1 MKSDPRTYHMDGF
14 PMGYEPP
21 DGTGHPE
28 NATQKDMSGKKE
40 WVEKNTGKRNA
51 DGNDEVDKTWQRKMQ
66 RNADGTDELMGNKK
80 LCTAGSESL
89 NVLLSLIEPII
100 LMCLRI

>member
-1 MKSDPRTYHMDGF
+1 MDGF

-51 DGNDEVDKTWQRKMQ
+51 DGNDEVNIGKTQRKMQ
-66 RNADGTDELMGNKK
+66 RNADGTDAMQ

-89 NVLLSLIEPII
+89 NVLLNLIEPII

>member
-1 MKSDPRTYHMDGF
+1 MDGF

-51 DGNDEVDKTWQRKMQ
+51 DGNDEVDKTMEWSKTWK
-66 RNADGTDELMGNKK
+66 RNADGTDELVGNKK
-80 LCTAGSESL
+80 LCTEGSESL

>member
-1 MKSDPRTYHMDGF
+1 MDGF
-14 PMGYEPP
+14 PMSYKLTLGA
-21 DGTGHPE
+21 GHPK

-40 WVEKNTGKRNA
+40 WVEKKTGKRNA
-51 DGNDEVDKTWQRKMQ
+51 DGNDEVDRTMEWRKTWK
-66 RNADGTDELMGNKK
+66 RNADGTDELVGNKK
-80 LCTAGSESL
+80 LCTEGSESL

>member
-28 NATQKDMSGKKE
+28 NATQNDMSGKKE
-40 WVEKNTGKRNA
+40 WVEFIKSGETMEWSKTCKRNA
-51 DGNDEVDKTWQRKMQ
+51 DG
-66 RNADGTDELMGNKK
+66 ADELVGNKK
-80 LCTAGSESL
+80 LCTEGSESL

>member
-1 MKSDPRTYHMDGF
+1 MDGF

-21 DGTGHPE
+21 DGTGHLE
-28 NATQKDMSGKKE
+28 NATQKDMSGEKE
-40 WVEKNTGKRNA
+40 WVEEKTGKRNA
-51 DGNDEVDKTWQRKMQ
+51 Y
-66 RNADGTDELMGNKK
+66 GTDELVGNKK
-80 LCTAGSESL
+80 LCTEGSESL

>member
-1 MKSDPRTYHMDGF
+1 MDGF

-40 WVEKNTGKRNA
+40 WVEKGKKEWVEKDTRKRNA
-51 DGNDEVDKTWQRKMQ
+51 DGNDEVDQTWQRKMQ

>member
-1 MKSDPRTYHMDGF
+1 MDGF

-40 WVEKNTGKRNA
+40 WVEFIKSGETM
-51 DGNDEVDKTWQRKMQ
+51 EWSKTCK
-66 RNADGTDELMGNKK
+66 RNADGTDELVGKKK
-80 LCTAGSESL
+80 LCTEGSESL

>member
-1 MKSDPRTYHMDGF
+1 MDGF

-40 WVEKNTGKRNA
+40 WVENNTGKRNA

-66 RNADGTDELMGNKK
+66 RNADGTDAMQ

-89 NVLLSLIEPII
+89 NVLLNLIEPII

>member
-1 MKSDPRTYHMDGF
+1 MDGF

-40 WVEKNTGKRNA
+40 WVEKKTGKRNA
-51 DGNDEVDKTWQRKMQ
+51 DGNDELV
-66 RNADGTDELMGNKK
+66 GNKK
-80 LCTAGSESL
+80 LCTEGSESL

>member
-1 MKSDPRTYHMDGF
+1 MK
-14 PMGYEPP
+14 
-21 DGTGHPE
+21 
-28 NATQKDMSGKKE
+28 KDMS
-40 WVEKNTGKRNA
+40 GKRNA
-51 DGNDEVDKTWQRKMQ
+51 DGNDEVDRTMEWRKTWK
-66 RNADGTDELMGNKK
+66 RNADGTDELVGNKK